1 MESSLSDFGFA
12 FNDAT
17 FSDRI
22 LRIEITGS
30 REVTCTSVVDLV
42 RNRKRRREE
51 AETSTN
57 AVLDLGSYHVES
69 TNLDKN
75 LCETNGENSKKHE
88 EAQAGGD
95 YDSESYWKLTSPLV
109 LRVKEIHISS
119 LLLAAKSPFFYK
131 LFSNGMRES
140 EQKHVTLSI
149 DASEE
154 IAVME
159 LLNFMYTNTL
169 SVTTAPALLDVLM
182 VADKFEVPLCMNYC
196 SSLLLNM
203 TMTVDI
209 ALLLLELPPSIQAA
223 DSVKPLTNAAR
234 QFIASSFKNM
244 SKVPT
249 KEFMALPLVGI
260 EAIIASDELEV
271 ASEDVVYDNIL
282 VWAKTNYSVVEER
295 QEILGSNLARYIRFP
310 RMSCYRLKKI
320 LDSDDFT
327 EPVQTAL
334 VLEAL
339 FSKAASK
346 DNQRSIAAKLDSPG
360 HRYAQRAYKYKP
372 IKMVQFEIPRQ
383 ECVVYLDLSYKDCAE
398 LYPSGRLFSE
408 GFRFG
413 GQAFFFSA
421 NCSTTPQ
428 NVFVLS
434 MMIEESGPG
443 NLTLEYEFSARLKPT
458 EDFVPKYKG
467 IYQIT
472 GSNNVGYLK
481 LFVVPWE
488 SFMSRTCPFFINDV
502 LHVRAEFSIRR

>member
-1 MESSLSDFGFA
+1 MESHLSGGDFGFA

-22 LRIEITGS
+22 LRLEITGS

-42 RNRKRRREE
+42 KNRKRRRED
-51 AETSTN
+51 ETSTN
-57 AVLDLGSYHVES
+57 AVLNLGSCHVES
-69 TNLDKN
+69 TNKDKN

-88 EAQAGGD
+88 EVQAGGD
-95 YDSESYWKLTSPLV
+95 YDSEAYWKLNSPLV
-109 LRVKEIHISS
+109 LGVKEIHISS

-154 IAVME
+154 VAVME
-159 LLNFMYTNTL
+159 LLNFIYTNSL

-182 VADKFEVPLCMNYC
+182 VADKFEVALCMKYC

-260 EAIIASDELEV
+260 EAIIASDDLEV
-271 ASEDVVYDNIL
+271 PSEDVVYDNVL
-282 VWAKTNYSVVEER
+282 AWAKTNYSVVEER

-310 RMSCYRLKKI
+310 RMSCHRLKKI
-320 LDSDDFT
+320 LNSNDFT

-334 VLEAL
+334 VLKAL
-339 FSKAASK
+339 FFKADSQ
-346 DNQRSIAAKLDSPG
+346 DNPRSLAAK
-360 HRYAQRAYKYKP
+360 RAYKYKP
-372 IKMVQFEIPRQ
+372 IKMMQFEIPRQ
-383 ECVVYLDLSYKDCAE
+383 QCVAYLDLSYKDCEE
-398 LYPSGRLFSE
+398 LYPSGQLFSE

-434 MMIEESGPG
+434 MMIQESGPV
-443 NLTLEYEFSARLKPT
+443 NLTVEYEFSVRLKPT

-472 GSNNVGYLK
+472 GSKSVGYLK

-488 SFMSRTCPFFINDV
+488 SFMAQTCPYFINDV
-502 LHVRAEFSIRR
+502 LHVRAELSIRR